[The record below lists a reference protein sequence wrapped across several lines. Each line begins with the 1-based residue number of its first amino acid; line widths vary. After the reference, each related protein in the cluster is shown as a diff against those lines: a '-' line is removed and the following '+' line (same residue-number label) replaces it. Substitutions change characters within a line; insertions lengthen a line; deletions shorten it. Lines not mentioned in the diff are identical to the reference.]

1 MKVIFP
7 ITFNALFNYPLRY
20 SLLWLCFLLKH
31 YTQHR
36 ARKLSLKKISL
47 LLWCSVIAIL
57 LISIILMRIFCI
69 KSCKNC
75 TTKSLS
81 LFSFSNFFFL
91 SLNSCQTCKN
101 LKNFILFIFH
111 HHQKS
116 ELKRAGRGDLINSL
130 NENFSRLF
138 SANSTFQKLYKKAY
152 ESKKKMTENNFQW
165 EKFFSII
172 AVKKSEKMNGMERE
186 RHLFSFRIYFSNS
199 SRSQLCRGR
208 F

>member
-1 MKVIFP
+1 MHHKILESF
-7 ITFNALFNYPLRY
+7 FLF
-20 SLLWLCFLLKH
+20 
-31 YTQHR
+31 
-36 ARKLSLKKISL
+36 KL
-47 LLWCSVIAIL
+47 
-57 LISIILMRIFCI
+57 
-69 KSCKNC
+69 
-75 TTKSLS
+75 
-81 LFSFSNFFFL
+81 FFL

-116 ELKRAGRGDLINSL
+116 ELKRVGRGDLINSL

-152 ESKKKMTENNFQW
+152 QSKKKKTENNFQW

-186 RHLFSFRIYFSNS
+186 RDICFHFAFIFLILLAPSCAVADSRQNRQKIMWQAGENYFSPTKHNVTINE
-199 SRSQLCRGR
+199 
-208 F
+208 